1 MYKKQSIPFQL
12 LFGVIFGILN
22 FLVYCLQVYNPVP
35 LYMDTLFTV
44 TASFF
49 GWISGFI
56 CATLLHVFCFVFQR
70 SGVSSIWWAICS
82 YSVVLI
88 IRLFVNY
95 QNKDEKRKTGIT
107 EILVLIFITTF
118 VISLEGAIIFTL
130 LHAFAQYRED
140 SQVRQMFL
148 LLNRNSFPVFTAA
161 LLPRIPVNILDKGIC
176 VSLGYLAY
184 LGTARLLERLSKKAS

>member
-1 MYKKQSIPFQL
+1 M
-12 LFGVIFGILN
+12 
-22 FLVYCLQVYNPVP
+22 
-35 LYMDTLFTV
+35 
-44 TASFF
+44 
-49 GWISGFI
+49 
-56 CATLLHVFCFVFQR
+56 CATLLHVFCFVCQR

-184 LGTARLLERLSKKAS
+184 LGTARLLESLNKKAS